1 MNYTRTKISCY
12 IGYVV
17 QAVINNLLP
26 LFFVI
31 FQTDFNISYT
41 KLGQL
46 VFINFGVQLFVD
58 FASIKI
64 SKILGYK
71 KMVLLAHILAT
82 LGIAALSFLP
92 YLIGNVYLG
101 IVICIIIYASGSGL
115 IEVAVSP
122 VIEALPEDNKTGNM
136 SFLHSFY
143 CWGQMLTVILST
155 LLLKV
160 FADSWKLV
168 PLFWALVP
176 FANLFLFWSSPV
188 VEQEEQQSDELNEKQ
203 SVFSFKFFVFMLLMF
218 TAGASEI
225 SMAQW
230 ASMFV
235 EQGLGISK
243 TLGDVLGPAL
253 FAVFMGSGRVL
264 YGALSQKID
273 TRKTMIYANILCAM
287 CYAAAAIASS
297 PVLALVSCALCG
309 FSVSLF
315 WPSILSMGAQAFPNI
330 KTEMFALFALCGDIG
345 CSVGPYVVGIGTQLG
360 GFKLGV
366 LLPVSFPLI
375 AILCLIISK
384 KYIKVRN

>member
-12 IGYVV
+12 IGYIV

-46 VFINFGVQLFVD
+46 VFINFFVQLFVD

-71 KMVLLAHILAT
+71 SMVLLAHILAT
-82 LGIAALSFLP
+82 LGLAALSFLP
-92 YLIGNVYLG
+92 YLMSNVYLG

-122 VIEALPEDNKTGNM
+122 IIEALPEDNKTGNL

-143 CWGQMLTVILST
+143 CWGQMLTVVLST
-155 LLLKV
+155 LLLRV
-160 FADSWKLV
+160 LSDSWKLV
-168 PLFWALVP
+168 PLLWALVP
-176 FANLFLFWSSPV
+176 FINLFIFWSSPV
-188 VEQEEQQSDELNEKQ
+188 VEQSAQTEQQGDKQ
-203 SVFSFKFFVFMLLMF
+203 TIFSFKFFVFMLLMF

-243 TLGDVLGPAL
+243 TLGDVLGPAI
-253 FAVFMGSGRVL
+253 FAVFMGSGRVI
-264 YGALSQKID
+264 YAALSTKID
-273 TRKTMIYANILCAM
+273 TRKTMIYANILCAI
-287 CYAAAAIASS
+287 CYAVAALINN
-297 PVLALVSCALCG
+297 PIPALVSCALCG

-315 WPSILSMGAQAFPNI
+315 WPSILSMGAKAFPNI
-330 KTEMFALFALCGDIG
+330 KTEMFALFALCGDVG
-345 CSVGPYVVGIGTQLG
+345 CAVGPFVVGIGTELG
-360 GFKLGV
+360 GFKLGF
-366 LLPVSFPLI
+366 LLPIIFPLI
-375 AILCLIISK
+375 AIICLIISK

>member
-12 IGYVV
+12 IGYIV

-31 FQTDFNISYT
+31 FYTDFNISYT

-46 VFINFGVQLFVD
+46 VFINFFVQLFVD

-64 SKILGYK
+64 SKALGYK
-71 KMVLLAHILAT
+71 KMVLIAHLLAAFGL
-82 LGIAALSFLP
+82 AALSFLP
-92 YLIGNVYLG
+92 YLMSDVYIG

-122 VIEALPEDNKTGNM
+122 IVEALPEDNKAGNL

-143 CWGQMLTVILST
+143 CWGQMLTVIIST

-160 FADSWKLV
+160 FAQSWQLV
-168 PLFWALVP
+168 PLLWALVP
-176 FANLFLFWSSPV
+176 FTNFFIFLSSPV
-188 VEQEEQQSDELNEKQ
+188 AEQEQIDTAKGQKQ
-203 SVFSFKFFVFMLLMF
+203 KVFSFKFVLFMLLMF

-264 YGALSQKID
+264 YAILSDKID
-273 TRKTMIYANILCAM
+273 VRKTMIYTNILCAV
-287 CYAAAAIASS
+287 CYAVAALIDH
-297 PVLALVSCALCG
+297 PIPALVSCALCG
-309 FSVSLF
+309 LSVSLL
-315 WPSILSMGAQAFPNI
+315 WPSILSMGAEAFPNI
-330 KTEMFALFALCGDIG
+330 KIEMFALFALCGDIG
-345 CSVGPYVVGIGTQLG
+345 CAVGPFVVGIGTQLG
-360 GFKLGV
+360 GFRLGF
-366 LLPVSFPLI
+366 LLPVIFPLVAIVCLMI
-375 AILCLIISK
+375 AK
-384 KYIKVRN
+384 KYTLERK